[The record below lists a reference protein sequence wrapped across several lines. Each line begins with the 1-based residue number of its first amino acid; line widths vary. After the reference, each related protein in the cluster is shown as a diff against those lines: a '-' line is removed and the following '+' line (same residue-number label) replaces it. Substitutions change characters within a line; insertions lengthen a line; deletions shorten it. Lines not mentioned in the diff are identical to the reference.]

1 MCSSDLPRFTATL
14 LRESRGVPIVSIF
27 GEIDLSSAPK
37 LDALI
42 TKAVTQAGDTG
53 CVVVDLGGVEFMDI
67 VGLGTLIRGR
77 EELLKEVPEGLF
89 IVVCGGQ
96 VRRLMEVAELTEVFV
111 LYPDLHT
118 AMEECLKLRFDP

>member
-1 MCSSDLPRFTATL
+1 M
-14 LRESRGVPIVSIF
+14 SIF